1 VIRAR
6 DEDGQVLVLMVTG
19 LLVLLLAAAGAV
31 VDFGH
36 AWVVKRHLQAA
47 ADAAAIAGADALP
60 AVPAA
65 VSAAASYGTSGKNAV
80 AGATES
86 VSAYC
91 LQSVVYC
98 YDSKPGTAIGTTGQ
112 ANGLVVK
119 ETASVPTT
127 FLKLFGISSLSVG
140 ARATAC
146 GLCGAVPLNIAVV
159 ADRTG
164 SMSSS
169 IGDLRDGLRTF
180 LETLNPAFDWVS
192 LLVLPP
198 APWGTDCWPAAD
210 GAFPYSGS
218 SYPSAGDSDYV
229 VAHLSHDYL
238 VRGQLNASST
248 IVQQISCMWP
258 SGGTAYKQALQAA
271 YAELENVPA
280 DRAAYPKVIV
290 FETDGAANMAPE
302 SWYDRSSGREQ
313 RVDGQQ
319 RTMYRAASGHSD
331 DILRP
336 CGSAVDYARSL
347 RARGVTVMTVGYRT
361 RDQGCWQ
368 APHYSGVGYQDVPES
383 IDAAT
388 ALAQMASPGGA
399 YSASDTSGMQA
410 AFATIAGKLVGAK
423 LVPDSEA
430 GS

>member
-1 VIRAR
+1 VRG
-6 DEDGQVLVLMVTG
+6 EEGQVLVLFAAG
-19 LLVLLLAAAGAV
+19 LLVVLLAAAGVV

-36 AWVVKRHLQAA
+36 AYVVKRHLQSS

-60 AVPAA
+60 SVANAL
-65 VSAAASYGTSGKNAV
+65 SAAAAYGTGGKNPV
-80 AGATES
+80 GGASEET
-86 VSAYC
+86 SAYC
-91 LQSVVYC
+91 LASVSYC
-98 YDSKPGTAIGTTGQ
+98 YGSAPGSAVGTSGQ

-119 ETASVPTT
+119 ESASVPTT
-127 FLKLFGISSLSVG
+127 FLKLFGVSSVTVG
-140 ARATAC
+140 AKATAC

-180 LETLNPAFDWVS
+180 LETLNPTLDWVS

-210 GAFPYSGS
+210 GAFPYDGS

-229 VAHLSHDYL
+229 VAHFSHDYL

-248 IVQQISCMWP
+248 IVQQISCMRP

-280 DRAAYPKVIV
+280 NRAAYPKVIV

-347 RARGVTVMTVGYRT
+347 QAQGVTVMTVGYRT

-383 IDAAT
+383 IDAAA

-399 YSASDTSGMQA
+399 YSADGTSGMQA
-410 AFATIAGKLVGAK
+410 PFATIAGKLVGAK